1 MDRKV
6 TIDFSELND
15 EDLVIILQWF
25 ENIID
30 QEIDETNGTIA
41 NEELWVKGSDTEEQI
56 LMRKENIR
64 TNNLYKDFMTKM
76 LNDVRNIKNSL

>member
-6 TIDFSELND
+6 TIDFSGLNN

-25 ENIID
+25 ENA
-30 QEIDETNGTIA
+30 IDEEINDVNGTIA
-41 NEELWVKGSDTEEQI
+41 NEELWTKGSDTEEQI
-56 LMRKENIR
+56 SMHMENIR

-76 LNDVRNIKNSL
+76 LNDICSIKNSL